1 MIVRECVEKQF
12 EGSLKNKKFIL
23 NMNACDIWNN
33 NSNDIFITYYYAIAQ
48 LYGYKV
54 EILLRVN

>member
-23 NMNACDIWNN
+23 NMNACDIWNIYLTVTVMIYL
-33 NSNDIFITYYYAIAQ
+33 SHIIMQ
-48 LYGYKV
+48 
-54 EILLRVN
+54 